1 MKEFNTPG
9 EALAYIAD
17 CQLATVDDM
26 AIRKR
31 KPVHEYARQKSLAET
46 CVAAAV
52 RFSDPKH
59 IAKTRINE
67 VAAVGSVEAY
77 AKAIEDRA

>member
-17 CQLATVDDM
+17 CQLATVDEM

-31 KPVHEYARQKSLAET
+31 KPVYEYARQKRIAET
-46 CVAAAV
+46 CIAAAL
-52 RFSDPKH
+52 RFSNVGD
-59 IAKTRINE
+59 IAKTRIL
-67 VAAVGSVEAY
+67 AVNASGSVEAY

>member
-17 CQLATVDDM
+17 CQLATVGHM
-26 AIRKR
+26 AMIKR
-31 KPVHEYARQKSLAET
+31 KSKYEYERQISIAAI

-52 RFSDPKH
+52 RYSDPADV
-59 IAKTRINE
+59 AKTRINE
-67 VAAVGSVEAY
+67 VAAVGSIEAY